1 MIRVGI
7 YCRVSTDQQVNEG
20 DSIQAQLSALR
31 KYAEDHNYEIAGEF
45 VDDGISGTL
54 LNERDELQNLLDAV
68 KQRKVDLILFTRLDR
83 WFRSIRH
90 YLNVQDTL
98 DRYGVPWRAVWES
111 FETQTPQGR
120 FMVNQTLSFA
130 QYESET
136 TAIRIR
142 HVFDYK
148 KTQHEVLSGKVPFG
162 YMIRDKHLVPDPEK
176 ADIARQAFQ
185 TYIET
190 GSICETLKLMQGHG
204 LPKTQRAL
212 KWMLTNRKYI
222 GEAYGIEGYMEP
234 LIDKQTFDTVQHMLR
249 MNVKSNQ
256 VRNYI
261 FSGMVWCSDCGRKMT
276 GTSDVKNRYKEN
288 AERYKVYRCMYHY
301 RPIPTCANTRGINEK
316 KLEKYLVA
324 NLKDLAFADVKAE
337 DKKKVKS
344 FENQIAATEKKMS
357 RLKELYLNELINLDE
372 YKRDMAAYKADID
385 SFKERLKEYE
395 GGDKTAL
402 KDLVGT
408 NLDDWYWT
416 LTESEKRELW
426 SSVIDKIYYGS
437 DKKISVIFR

>member
-1 MIRVGI
+1 MKRVAL
-7 YCRVSTDQQVNEG
+7 YARVSTDIQAREG
-20 DSIQAQLSALR
+20 DSIQAQISALK
-31 KYAEDHNYEIAGEF
+31 KYASDHNYEVVGVF
-45 VDDGISGTL
+45 TDDGISGTL
-54 LNERDELQNLLDAV
+54 LAERDELQNLLDAV
-68 KQRKVDLILFTRLDR
+68 RQRKVDLILFTRLDR

-90 YLNVQDTL
+90 YLNVQDQL
-98 DRYGVPWRAVWES
+98 DRYGVPWRAIWES
-111 FETQTPQGR
+111 FETISPQGR

-148 KTQHEVLSGKVPFG
+148 KSQHEVLSGKIPYG
-162 YMIRDKHLVPDPEK
+162 YKIEDKHLVPDPEK
-176 ADIARQAFQ
+176 ADIARQVFQ

-204 LPKTQRAL
+204 LPKTQRAF

-222 GEAYGIEGYMEP
+222 GEAYGIEGYLEP
-234 LIDKQTFDTVQHMLR
+234 IIDRQTFDTVQHMLA
-249 MNVKSNQ
+249 MNVKRTQ

-261 FSGMVWCSDCGRKMT
+261 FSGIVWCSDCGRKMT
-276 GTSDVKNRYKEN
+276 GTSDVNKYKGKN
-288 AERYKVYRCMYHY
+288 ERYKVYRCMYHY
-301 RPIPTCANTRGINEK
+301 RPIPTCDNTKGINEK
-316 KLEKYLVA
+316 KLEKYLVT

-344 FENQIAATEKKMS
+344 YEKQIAATEKKMS
-357 RLKELYLNELINLDE
+357 RLKELYVNELINLDE
-372 YKRDMAAYKADID
+372 YKRDMASYKADID

-402 KDLVGT
+402 KDLVGSR
-408 NLDDWYWT
+408 LDEWYWT
-416 LTESEKRELW
+416 LNESEKRELW
-426 SSVIDKIYYGS
+426 ASVIDKIYYGS

>member
-1 MIRVGI
+1 MVRVGI
-7 YCRVSTDQQVNEG
+7 YCRVSTDQQVRDG

-31 KYAEDHNYEIAGEF
+31 IYAKEHDYEIAGEY

-54 LNERDELQNLLDAV
+54 LAERDELQKLLDDV
-68 KQRKVDLILFTRLDR
+68 KKKKIDLILFTRLDR

-90 YLNVQDTL
+90 YLNTQEVL
-98 DRYGVPWRAVWES
+98 DKYNVPWRAIWES

-148 KTQHEVLSGKVPFG
+148 KEQREALSGKVPFG
-162 YMIRDKHLVPDPEK
+162 YKIVDKHIIPDPEK
-176 ADIARQAFQ
+176 ADIARQVFQ

-204 LPKTQRAL
+204 LPKTQRAI

-222 GEAYGIEGYMEP
+222 GEAYGIDGYLEP
-234 LIDKQTFDTVQHMLR
+234 IIDRQTFDTVQHMLS
-249 MNVKSNQ
+249 MNVKRTQ
-256 VRNYI
+256 IRNYI
-261 FSGMVWCSDCGRKMT
+261 FSGMVWCSDCNRKMT
-276 GTSDVKNRYKEN
+276 GTSDVNKYKGKN
-288 AERYKVYRCMYHY
+288 ERYKVYRCMYHY
-301 RPIPTCANTRGINEK
+301 RPIPTCDNTKGINEK

-324 NLKDLAFADVKAE
+324 NLKNLAFADVKAE

-344 FENQIAATEKKMS
+344 YEKQIAATEKKMS
-357 RLKELYLNELINLDE
+357 RLKELYVNELINLDE
-372 YKRDMAAYKADID
+372 YKRDMASYKADID
-385 SFKERLKEYE
+385 SFKGRLKEYE

-402 KDLVGT
+402 KDLVGSR
-408 NLDDWYWT
+408 LDEWYWT
-416 LTESEKRELW
+416 LNESEKRELW
-426 SSVIDKIYYGS
+426 ASVIDKIYYGS
-437 DKKISVIFR
+437 DKNISVIFR

>member
-7 YCRVSTDQQVNEG
+7 YCRVSTDQQANEG

-31 KYAEDHNYEIAGEF
+31 KYASDHNYEIAGEF

-90 YLNVQDTL
+90 YLNTQDVL
-98 DRYGVPWRAVWES
+98 DKYNVPWKAIWEQ

-148 KTQHEVLSGKVPFG
+148 KSQHEVLSGKIPFG

-176 ADIARQAFQ
+176 ADIARQVFQ

-204 LPKTQRAL
+204 LPKTQRAF

-234 LIDKQTFDTVQHMLR
+234 IIDRQTFDTVQHMLK
-249 MNVKSNQ
+249 MNVKRNQ

-276 GTSDVKNRYKEN
+276 GTSDVNKYKGKN
-288 AERYKVYRCMYHY
+288 ERYKVYRCMYHY
-301 RPIPTCANTRGINEK
+301 RPIPTCSNTKGINEK

-324 NLKDLAFADVKAE
+324 NLKDLAFADIKVE

-344 FENQIAATEKKMS
+344 YEKQIKAIEKKMS
-357 RLKELYLNELINLDE
+357 RLKELYVNELINLDE
-372 YKRDMAAYKADID
+372 YKRDMASYKADID
-385 SFKERLKEYE
+385 GFKERLKEYE

-402 KDLVGT
+402 KDLVGSR
-408 NLDDWYWT
+408 LDEWYWT
-416 LTESEKRELW
+416 LNESEKRELW
-426 SSVIDKIYYGS
+426 ASVIDKIYYGS
-437 DKKISVIFR
+437 DKNISVIFR

>member
-1 MIRVGI
+1 MVRVGI
-7 YCRVSTDQQVNEG
+7 YCRVSTDQQVRDG

-31 KYAEDHNYEIAGEF
+31 IYAKEHDYEIAGEY

-54 LNERDELQNLLDAV
+54 LAERDELQKLLDDV
-68 KQRKVDLILFTRLDR
+68 KKKKIDLILFTRLDR

-90 YLNVQDTL
+90 YLNTQEVL
-98 DRYGVPWRAVWES
+98 DKYNVPWRAIWES

-148 KTQHEVLSGKVPFG
+148 KEQREALSGKVPFG

-176 ADIARQAFQ
+176 ADIARQVFQ

-204 LPKTQRAL
+204 LPKTQRAF

-222 GEAYGIEGYMEP
+222 GEAYGIDGYLEP
-234 LIDKQTFDTVQHMLR
+234 IIDRQTFDTVQHMLS
-249 MNVKSNQ
+249 MNVKRTQ
-256 VRNYI
+256 IRNYI

-276 GTSDVKNRYKEN
+276 GTSDVIKYKGKN
-288 AERYKVYRCMYHY
+288 ERYKVYRCMYHY
-301 RPIPTCANTRGINEK
+301 RPIPTCDNTKGINEK

-324 NLKDLAFADVKAE
+324 NLKNLAFADVKAE
-337 DKKKVKS
+337 DKKKAKS
-344 FENQIAATEKKMS
+344 YEKQIKAIEKKMS
-357 RLKELYLNELINLDE
+357 RLKELYVNELINLDE

-385 SFKERLKEYE
+385 GFKERLKEYE

-402 KDLVGT
+402 KDLVGSR
-408 NLDDWYWT
+408 LDEWYWT
-416 LTESEKRELW
+416 LNESEKRELW
-426 SSVIDKIYYGS
+426 ASVIDKIYYGS